1 MNADDILSGIRSRV
15 GTDNLSDTCSRDGCQ
30 VSMTDVPAS
39 RIVVDADRAFPAH
52 HVEGKR
58 CDYVLFFIGTAADTL
73 VIVPMELKS
82 GGINASAA
90 SEQLQQGTKFADRF
104 TPDHSGVK
112 PTCHPILF
120 HGKRIDEKDRKALN
134 RAKVTFRSQK
144 LTIKTARCGQP
155 KNLSRVLKSSTT
167 SMKR

>member
-1 MNADDILSGIRSRV
+1 MNVDDVLSGIRSRV
-15 GTDNLSDTCSRDGCQ
+15 RTDNLSDTCSRDGCH
-30 VSMTDVPAS
+30 VSMTDVPAH
-39 RIVVDADRAFPAH
+39 RIAVDADRAFPAH

-82 GGINASAA
+82 GTVDASAA
-90 SEQLQQGTKFADRF
+90 SEQLQGGATFADLM
-104 TPDHSGVK
+104 TQDHSGVK

-120 HGKRIDEKDRKALN
+120 HGKPIHEKERKALN
-134 RAKVTFRSQK
+134 RAKVTFRSRK

-155 KNLSRVLKSSTT
+155 KNLSRVLKSPTT